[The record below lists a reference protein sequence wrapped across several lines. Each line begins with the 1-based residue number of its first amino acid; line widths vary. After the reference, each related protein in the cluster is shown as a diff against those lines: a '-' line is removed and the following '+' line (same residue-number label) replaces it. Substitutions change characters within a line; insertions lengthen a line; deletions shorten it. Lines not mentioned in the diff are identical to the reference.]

1 MCSDKHSVLCIL
13 KVCCMVH
20 FVYYFRT
27 INAGK
32 TYLVNEDQAF
42 AEMFCLHVIDIDN
55 EPKEDTIV
63 CTQHQPSEVST

>member
-1 MCSDKHSVLCIL
+1 
-13 KVCCMVH
+13 MVH

-42 AEMFCLHVIDIDN
+42 AEMFCLHVIDMDN

-63 CTQHQPSEVST
+63 CTQHQPSEVRT